1 MQWSQSTNGQW
12 FPVLGMRLHV
22 FFPLIDNF
30 HRDHYAP
37 RPPPPQILHNHCFQF
52 PLGITVV
59 QREVEDNGYAKIL
72 GR

>member
-1 MQWSQSTNGQW
+1 MEPMYQWPMVSCSW
-12 FPVLGMRLHV
+12 HAPSS

-37 RPPPPQILHNHCFQF
+37 RPPPPPQILHNHCFQF